1 MTAVNP
7 IPVVRNNLPEYRA
20 MITREREKHL
30 AAVSK
35 IDAELVMLD
44 ALSKIISTKDSF
56 VSGFDNLV
64 EHDGIQM
71 TAEQR
76 ELRVR
81 ANEPENVEGLRGRDW

>member
-1 MTAVNP
+1 MTAINP
-7 IPVVRNNLPEYRA
+7 IPVVRNNLPDYRA
-20 MITREREKHL
+20 MIVREREKL
-30 AAVSK
+30 IERIAK

-64 EHDGIQM
+64 EHDGVEM

-76 ELRVR
+76 ELRIR
-81 ANEPENVEGLRGRDW
+81 ANEPENVEGLRGRNE